1 MAMGDHDNV
10 EDAHDHL
17 ALQQGVRGDNEAI
30 TATNT
35 ATNTAMN
42 SPAHVSI
49 PLPQR
54 DEEIAHDSS
63 QTHEEESTEPA
74 ELDPN
79 TPALPTFPP
88 ATMPATIPPEV
99 PKTQLT
105 FLLVS
110 GKRRTMSFDPDTTI
124 GRVKEL
130 VWNAWPSGEF
140 LGPYMQL
147 DRIYNVFVISYCC
160 RLAE

>member
-1 MAMGDHDNV
+1 MAIGDHDNV
-10 EDAHDHL
+10 EVAHDHPT
-17 ALQQGVRGDNEAI
+17 LQQGVVGDNEAI

-42 SPAHVSI
+42 SPAHVSV
-49 PLPQR
+49 PLPLR
-54 DEEIAHDSS
+54 EEEIAHDSS
-63 QTHEEESTEPA
+63 VERQEESNEPP
-74 ELDPN
+74 EPIPEPDSN
-79 TPALPTFPP
+79 TPAPPVSPPT
-88 ATMPATIPPEV
+88 TMPVTIPPEV

-140 LGPYMQL
+140 MRP
-147 DRIYNVFVISYCC
+147 
-160 RLAE
+160 